1 MTSDEPEDRLLPGEI
16 VDGRYRVEETLGHG
30 GVGVI
35 YRAFDVDLERRCALK
50 LLSGALGEGG
60 REQLRR
66 EAKALASLR
75 SDHVASVYAF
85 GEHRGRPF
93 FAMEFVE
100 GLDLGEI
107 LLEHYERHGSEV
119 PLHRALHILRELC
132 DGLSAIHGAGLVH
145 RDLKPDNVI
154 VEHRSGRA
162 VIVDFGAA
170 ACSGDSRTGILGT
183 PYYMAPEAFRGDR
196 PTSAFDVYALGC
208 LAFELLTGRKPYE
221 ATSFEGMAEQHVS
234 APIPRP
240 SCFRPELDRVDDV
253 FARMLAKA
261 PEDRYPNAAALGN
274 ALDDRLRQGA
284 DASEPASSAVAP
296 SSGSLRVLVVDDD
309 PVSVRLLSRC
319 VQVAFAD
326 VHVAIARAS
335 TGAAALANAERAR
348 PDLVILD
355 YLLPDSNGVDVLSR
369 IRALG
374 EGSHP
379 EVIVASGAVG
389 SGERWR
395 FDILG
400 VSEVVPKP
408 FEFAKL
414 VEIIRR
420 VASRRGWVR
429 PLEAG

>member
-1 MTSDEPEDRLLPGEI
+1 MSPDASENRLLAGEI
-16 VDGRYRVEETLGHG
+16 VDGRYRVVKLLGHG

-35 YRAFDVDLERRCALK
+35 YRASDVDLERGCALK
-50 LLSGALGEGG
+50 LLSAELAEGG
-60 REQLRR
+60 RERLRL

-85 GEHRGRPF
+85 GEHRGQPF

-107 LLEHYERHGSEV
+107 IREHYERHRSEV
-119 PLHRALHILRELC
+119 PIHRASQILRELC

-154 VEHRSGRA
+154 VEHRTGRA

-170 ACSGDSRTGILGT
+170 ACSTDARTGILGT

-196 PTSAFDVYALGC
+196 PTAAFDVYALGC

-221 ATSFEGMAEQHVS
+221 ATSFGELARQHAE
-234 APIPRP
+234 APIPKP
-240 SCFRPELDRVDDV
+240 SSFRPELDRVDDV

-274 ALDDRLRQGA
+274 ALDDRLRPSVGEV
-284 DASEPASSAVAP
+284 EPASSTAAP

-335 TGAAALANAERAR
+335 SGAAALANAERAR
-348 PDLVILD
+348 PDLIILD
-355 YLLPDSNGVDVLSR
+355 YLLPDTNGVDVLSR
-369 IRALG
+369 VRALG

-408 FEFAKL
+408 FEFARL

-429 PLEAG
+429 PLEAA